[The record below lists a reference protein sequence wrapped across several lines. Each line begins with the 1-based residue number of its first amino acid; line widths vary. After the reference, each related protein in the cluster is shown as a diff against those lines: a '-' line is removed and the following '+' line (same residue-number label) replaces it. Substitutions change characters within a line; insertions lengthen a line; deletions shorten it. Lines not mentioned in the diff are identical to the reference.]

1 VNSITQMPARPSAPE
16 TAVRLDGDSLVI
28 RTLTITHPEAA
39 ALARKH
45 VADHGA
51 DSLPELIR
59 RALPIGVVCLSLG
72 SAGMDS
78 GSMQR
83 TLDSF
88 AGQVDAASTAALG
101 ELERATTA
109 LRIGEQDLATRA
121 ARVLER
127 LPERVEAALA
137 GEAANVR
144 VQVSAAAAGVQAAG
158 LADIRAALAQHSQA
172 VRNALSLDQEGPIRV
187 LREDVLRMVDSTRA
201 ELGGQLSAV
210 QALLAAAQA
219 AATATA
225 AVRSTRSSGLAF
237 ESASM
242 QMAGQVVIAAGD
254 VFDETGSRP
263 APGGGTSRVGDGVA
277 TLSSVITGANRIV
290 RIVMEAKARQQGLTS
305 VKWRQELVAS
315 RDLRQASGGL
325 GIVPDAS
332 GIPGGGLFARVGE
345 RLFVVVAEPQVLA
358 LVYLV
363 LRELCALAADRPGQA
378 DTVEVAKAEA
388 RISQALAILGELD
401 AVTRHGNAAAK
412 SLAQIMEVNASVRT
426 RVEQALRETLA
437 ALGSK

>member
-1 VNSITQMPARPSAPE
+1 MNSITQMPARPTPSDA
-16 TAVRLDGDSLVI
+16 TVRLDGNALVI
-28 RTLTITHPEAA
+28 RTLTVSHPEAV

-51 DSLPELIR
+51 DSLQELIL
-59 RALPIGVVCLSLG
+59 RALPIGIVSLTLG

-83 TLDSF
+83 TLDTF

-109 LRIGEQDLATRA
+109 LRAGEQDLATRA

-144 VQVSAAAAGVQAAG
+144 VQVSAAAAEVQAAG
-158 LADIRAALAQHSQA
+158 LADIRTALAQHSEA

-187 LREDVLRMVDSTRA
+187 LREEVLTMVASTRA

-219 AATATA
+219 ASTATA
-225 AVRSTRSSGLAF
+225 AAKSTRRSGLDF

-242 QMAGQVVIAAGD
+242 AMASDVATAAGD
-254 VFDETGSRP
+254 TFDETGSRP

-277 TLSSVITGANRIV
+277 NLASVVTGANRTV
-290 RIVMEAKARQQGLTS
+290 RIVLEAKAAQQGLTS
-305 VKWRQELVAS
+305 VKWRQELAAS
-315 RDLRQASGGL
+315 RDLRQATGAIGV
-325 GIVPDAS
+325 VPSAAQV
-332 GIPGGGLFARVGE
+332 PGGHLFARVGE
-345 RLFVVVAEPQVLA
+345 RLFVVVAEPQILA

-363 LRELCALAADRPGQA
+363 LRELCALAADRPGNN
-378 DTVEVAKAEA
+378 DTIEVAKAEA
-388 RISQALAILGELD
+388 RINQALAILGELD
-401 AVTRHGNAAAK
+401 EITRHGNTASRALEKIIA
-412 SLAQIMEVNASVRT
+412 VNTSVKA
-426 RVEQALRETLA
+426 RVEDALRDTLA